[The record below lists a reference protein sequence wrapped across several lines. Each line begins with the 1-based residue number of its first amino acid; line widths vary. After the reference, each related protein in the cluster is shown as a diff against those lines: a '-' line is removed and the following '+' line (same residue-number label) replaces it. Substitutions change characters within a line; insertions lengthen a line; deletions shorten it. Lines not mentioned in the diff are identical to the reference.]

1 MDRNQ
6 FNPSCLG
13 EYLFQLFDHLDEC
26 FLLNKE
32 VLRVIDEDY
41 KITSRDSYTGQK
53 RSVSLRDYIKW
64 IIDIKKRNSERKYFN
79 FFYCFVISI

>member
-13 EYLFQLFDHLDEC
+13 ECYFQLFDHLDEC

-32 VLRVIDEDY
+32 VLTVIDEDY
-41 KITSRDSYTGQK
+41 ETTSRDSYTGQK
-53 RSVSLRDYIKW
+53 TSVSLRDYIKW
-64 IIDIKKRNSERKYFN
+64 TTDFKKRNGEKKYLN
-79 FFYCFVISI
+79 FFY